1 MSFKENF
8 KREIRNV
15 IKDVEK
21 EINKTWK
28 IDYKGHSIEITNQIK
43 EEQLIIDGVTVDKKQ
58 RKSLLTH
65 MIPYSKLSG
74 ILELQDGTKH
84 KVSVKLGGYVRF
96 RCMVKV
102 DHETVLD
109 ESMKIDFLPWD
120 HKEKIVP
127 FIQQQI
133 QSHHKIVD
141 DRLPD
146 EDYLFDENEPRLA
159 PGLSDYYV
167 DERPAPFYVKKLL
180 KLFEI
185 QLNHPTNETRKKTYE
200 KIISNN
206 MASRNSELIERFQQ
220 TQWAE
225 SRVQQEALW
234 LLEHAAHR
242 EVVKFAV
249 MILGCT
255 NCEKYKELLFT
266 IGMHEEFTSYVVF
279 ALKNGTIQGN
289 EHVWRLAKSVDGWGK
304 ISAVE
309 QLEASTPEIKRWLLT
324 KGCENTIMN
333 EYLAYTCALNGDLE
347 TALSEDE
354 ISKEIYDGASLIIQ
368 ALLEDEV
375 SIYGIDEYS
384 NASSVLCRFIHH
396 AHKHCQTI
404 EDFYPILKINEF
416 LNDEQEIWEDR
427 LNASWKQDDYK
438 AIQEAVQPF
447 INDSRWPK
455 LATDSLH
462 QVFSSQALEI
472 ALFYRLDVI
481 EHLFALL
488 EKDPTNSE
496 IYFAVMDTN
505 HHQHIRELCTFAETH
520 LSLSNLSDDEVAC
533 LQYIVQ
539 DLYEHEGVGLPLIQA
554 ALRSNDGNLQ
564 YHALSVLKEWSP
576 SYSQQAATRELIEH
590 IAVKT
595 KDKEDRKLAKYLLKK

>member
-1 MSFKENF
+1 MGFKADF
-8 KREIRNV
+8 KHEIRNV

-28 IDYKGHSIEITNQIK
+28 IEYKGHSIEITNQIK

-65 MIPYSKLSG
+65 IIPYSKLSG

-180 KLFEI
+180 KLFEK

-220 TQWAE
+220 TQWDE

-266 IGMHEEFTSYVVF
+266 IGMHEEFTSDVVI

-354 ISKEIYDGASLIIQ
+354 ISKELYDGASLIIQ

-455 LATDSLH
+455 LAIDTL
-462 QVFSSQALEI
+462 QQGFSSQALKI

-488 EKDPTNSE
+488 EKDPANSE
-496 IYFAVMDTN
+496 LYFAVMDTN
-505 HHQHIRELCTFAETH
+505 HQEHIRELCTFAETH
-520 LSLSNLSDDEVAC
+520 ISLLNLSDDEVAC

-539 DLYEHEGVGLPLIQA
+539 DLYEHEGVGLSLIQA
-554 ALRSNDGNLQ
+554 ALRSDDGNLQ
-564 YHALSVLKEWSP
+564 YHALSVLKEWPP
-576 SYSQQAATRELIEH
+576 SYAQKAATRELIEH
-590 IAVKT
+590 ISIKT
-595 KDKEDRKLAKYLLKK
+595 DDKEDRKLAKHLLKK

>member
-1 MSFKENF
+1 MSFKADF
-8 KREIRNV
+8 KHEIRNV

-58 RKSLLTH
+58 RRSLLTH
-65 MIPYSKLSG
+65 LIPYSKLSG

-84 KVSVKLGGYVRF
+84 KVSVKLGGYVRS

-102 DHETVLD
+102 DHETVFD
-109 ESMKIDFLPWD
+109 ESMKIDLLPWD
-120 HKEKIVP
+120 HKERIVP

-185 QLNHPTNETRKKTYE
+185 QLNHPANETRKKTYE

-206 MASRNSELIERFQQ
+206 MASRSSELIERFQQ
-220 TQWAE
+220 TQWDE

-354 ISKEIYDGASLIIQ
+354 ISKELYDGASLIIQ

-427 LNASWKQDDYK
+427 LNDSWKQDDYK

-455 LATDSLH
+455 LATDSL
-462 QVFSSQALEI
+462 QQGFSSQALKI

-488 EKDPTNSE
+488 EKDPANSE

-505 HHQHIRELCTFAETH
+505 HQEHIRELCTFAETH
-520 LSLSNLSDDEVAC
+520 LSLLNLSDDEVAC

-539 DLYEHEGVGLPLIQA
+539 DLYEHEGVGLSLIQA
-554 ALRSNDGNLQ
+554 ALRSDDGNLQ
-564 YHALSVLKEWSP
+564 YHALSVLKEWPP
-576 SYSQQAATRELIEH
+576 SYAQQAATRELIEH
-590 IAVKT
+590 ISIKT
-595 KDKEDRKLAKYLLKK
+595 DDKEDRKLAKHLLKK

>member
-1 MSFKENF
+1 MGIKADF
-8 KREIRNV
+8 KREMRNV

-28 IDYKGHSIEITNQIK
+28 IEYKGHSIEITNQIK

-96 RCMVKV
+96 RCIVKV

-180 KLFEI
+180 KLFEK
-185 QLNHPTNETRKKTYE
+185 QLNHPANETRKKTYE

-206 MASRNSELIERFQQ
+206 MASRSSELIERFQQ
-220 TQWAE
+220 TQWDE

-266 IGMHEEFTSYVVF
+266 IGMHEEFTSYVVI

-309 QLEASTPEIKRWLLT
+309 QLEASTSEIKRWLLT

-333 EYLAYTCALNGDLE
+333 EYSAYTCALNGDLE

-354 ISKEIYDGASLIIQ
+354 ISKELYDGASLIIQ

-384 NASSVLCRFIHH
+384 NASSVLCRYIHH

-427 LNASWKQDDYK
+427 LNDSWKQDDYK

-447 INDSRWPK
+447 INDSRWSK
-455 LATDSLH
+455 LATDSL
-462 QVFSSQALEI
+462 QQGFSSQALEI

-505 HHQHIRELCTFAETH
+505 HQEHIRELCTFAETH
-520 LSLSNLSDDEVAC
+520 LSLLNLSDDEVAC

-539 DLYEHEGVGLPLIQA
+539 DLYEHEGVGLSLIQA
-554 ALRSNDGNLQ
+554 ALRSDDGNLQ

>member
-1 MSFKENF
+1 MGFKADF
-8 KREIRNV
+8 KHEIRNV

-28 IDYKGHSIEITNQIK
+28 IEYKGHSIEITNQIK

-74 ILELQDGTKH
+74 ILELQDGTQH

-180 KLFEI
+180 KLFEK

-220 TQWAE
+220 TQWDE

-404 EDFYPILKINEF
+404 EDFYSILKINEF

-455 LATDSLH
+455 LATDSL
-462 QVFSSQALEI
+462 QQGFSSQALEI

-539 DLYEHEGVGLPLIQA
+539 DLYEHDGVGLPLIQA

-564 YHALSVLKEWSP
+564 YHALSVLKEWPP
-576 SYSQQAATRELIEH
+576 SYAQKAATRELIEH

>member
-1 MSFKENF
+1 MSFKDDF
-8 KREIRNV
+8 KHEMRNV

-65 MIPYSKLSG
+65 IIPYSKLSG

-133 QSHHKIVD
+133 QSHHKIVA

-146 EDYLFDENEPRLA
+146 EDYLFDENEPRWA

-220 TQWAE
+220 TQWDE

-324 KGCENTIMN
+324 MGCGNTIMN

-354 ISKEIYDGASLIIQ
+354 ISKELYDGASLIIQ

-427 LNASWKQDDYK
+427 LNDSWTQDDYK
-438 AIQEAVQPF
+438 AIQKAVQPF

-455 LATDSLH
+455 LAIDSL
-462 QVFSSQALEI
+462 QQDFSSKALKI

-539 DLYEHEGVGLPLIQA
+539 DLYEHDGVGLPLIQA

-564 YHALSVLKEWSP
+564 YHALSVLKEWPP
-576 SYSQQAATRELIEH
+576 SYAQKAATRELIEH

>member
-1 MSFKENF
+1 MSFKADF
-8 KREIRNV
+8 KHEIRNV

-28 IDYKGHSIEITNQIK
+28 IEYKGHSIEITNQIK

-220 TQWAE
+220 TQWDE
-225 SRVQQEALW
+225 SCVQQEALW

-404 EDFYPILKINEF
+404 DDFYPILKINEF

-427 LNASWKQDDYK
+427 LNDSWKQDDYK

-455 LATDSLH
+455 LATDSL
-462 QVFSSQALEI
+462 QQGFSSQALEI
-472 ALFYRLDVI
+472 ALFYRLDVS

-488 EKDPTNSE
+488 EKDPANSE

-505 HHQHIRELCTFAETH
+505 HQEHIRELCTFAETH
-520 LSLSNLSDDEVAC
+520 LSLLNLSDDEVAC

-539 DLYEHEGVGLPLIQA
+539 DLYEHEGVGLSLIQA
-554 ALRSNDGNLQ
+554 ALRSDDGNLQ
-564 YHALSVLKEWSP
+564 YHALSVLKEWPP
-576 SYSQQAATRELIEH
+576 SYAQKAATRELIEH
-590 IAVKT
+590 ISIKT
-595 KDKEDRKLAKYLLKK
+595 DDKEDRKLAKHLLKK

>member
-1 MSFKENF
+1 MGFKADF
-8 KREIRNV
+8 KHEIRNV

-28 IDYKGHSIEITNQIK
+28 IEYKGHSIEITNQIK

-58 RKSLLTH
+58 RKSFLTH
-65 MIPYSKLSG
+65 IIPYSKLSG

-206 MASRNSELIERFQQ
+206 MASRNSELIDRFQQ
-220 TQWAE
+220 TQWDE
-225 SRVQQEALW
+225 SLVQQEALW
-234 LLEHAAHR
+234 LFEHAAHR

-309 QLEASTPEIKRWLLT
+309 QMEASTPEIKRWLLT

-333 EYLAYTCALNGDLE
+333 EYLAYTCALNGGLE

-354 ISKEIYDGASLIIQ
+354 ISKELYDGASLIIQ

-396 AHKHCQTI
+396 AHKHCQAI
-404 EDFYPILKINEF
+404 EDFYTILKINEF

-455 LATDSLH
+455 LAIDSL
-462 QVFSSQALEI
+462 QQGFSSQALEI

-488 EKDPTNSE
+488 EKDPANSE

-505 HHQHIRELCTFAETH
+505 HQEHIRELCTFAETH
-520 LSLSNLSDDEVAC
+520 LSLLNLSDDEVAC

-539 DLYEHEGVGLPLIQA
+539 DLYEHEGVGLSLIQA
-554 ALRSNDGNLQ
+554 ALRSDDGNLQ
-564 YHALSVLKEWSP
+564 YHALSVLKEWPP
-576 SYSQQAATRELIEH
+576 SYAQKAATRELIEH
-590 IAVKT
+590 ISIKT
-595 KDKEDRKLAKYLLKK
+595 DDKEDRKLAKHLLKK

>member
-1 MSFKENF
+1 MSFKADF
-8 KREIRNV
+8 KHEIRNV

-28 IDYKGHSIEITNQIK
+28 MDYKGHSIEITNQIK

-109 ESMKIDFLPWD
+109 ESMKIDLLPWD
-120 HKEKIVP
+120 HKERIVP

-180 KLFEI
+180 KLFEK

-220 TQWAE
+220 TQWDE

-324 KGCENTIMN
+324 RGCENTIMN

-354 ISKEIYDGASLIIQ
+354 ISEKLYDGASLIIQ

-404 EDFYPILKINEF
+404 EELYPILKINEF

-427 LNASWKQDDYK
+427 LNDSWKQDDYK
-438 AIQEAVQPF
+438 AIQEAV
-447 INDSRWPK
+447 
-455 LATDSLH
+455 
-462 QVFSSQALEI
+462 
-472 ALFYRLDVI
+472 
-481 EHLFALL
+481 
-488 EKDPTNSE
+488 
-496 IYFAVMDTN
+496 
-505 HHQHIRELCTFAETH
+505 
-520 LSLSNLSDDEVAC
+520 
-533 LQYIVQ
+533 
-539 DLYEHEGVGLPLIQA
+539 
-554 ALRSNDGNLQ
+554 
-564 YHALSVLKEWSP
+564 
-576 SYSQQAATRELIEH
+576 
-590 IAVKT
+590 
-595 KDKEDRKLAKYLLKK
+595 

>member
-1 MSFKENF
+1 MSFKADF
-8 KREIRNV
+8 KHEMRNV
-15 IKDVEK
+15 IKVVEK
-21 EINKTWK
+21 EINKTWE

-58 RKSLLTH
+58 RKTVLSH
-65 MIPYSKLSG
+65 IIPYSKLSG

-109 ESMKIDFLPWD
+109 DSMKIEFLPWD
-120 HKEKIVP
+120 HKEKILP

-133 QSHHKIVD
+133 QTHHKIVA

-180 KLFEI
+180 KLFEK

-206 MASRNSELIERFQQ
+206 MASCSSELIERFQQ
-220 TQWAE
+220 TQWDE
-225 SRVQQEALW
+225 SLVQQEALW

-266 IGMHEEFTSYVVF
+266 LGMHEEFTSYVVF
-279 ALKNGTIQGN
+279 ALKNGTSQGT

-309 QLEASTPEIKRWLLT
+309 QLEASTSEIKRWLLT

-333 EYLAYTCALNGDLE
+333 EYLGYTCALHGDLE
-347 TALSEDE
+347 SAYQKMKFPKNYMMER
-354 ISKEIYDGASLIIQ
+354 
-368 ALLEDEV
+368 
-375 SIYGIDEYS
+375 
-384 NASSVLCRFIHH
+384 ASSF
-396 AHKHCQTI
+396 KH
-404 EDFYPILKINEF
+404 Y
-416 LNDEQEIWEDR
+416 
-427 LNASWKQDDYK
+427 
-438 AIQEAVQPF
+438 
-447 INDSRWPK
+447 
-455 LATDSLH
+455 
-462 QVFSSQALEI
+462 
-472 ALFYRLDVI
+472 
-481 EHLFALL
+481 
-488 EKDPTNSE
+488 
-496 IYFAVMDTN
+496 
-505 HHQHIRELCTFAETH
+505 
-520 LSLSNLSDDEVAC
+520 
-533 LQYIVQ
+533 
-539 DLYEHEGVGLPLIQA
+539 
-554 ALRSNDGNLQ
+554 
-564 YHALSVLKEWSP
+564 
-576 SYSQQAATRELIEH
+576 
-590 IAVKT
+590 
-595 KDKEDRKLAKYLLKK
+595 

>member
-1 MSFKENF
+1 MGFKADF
-8 KREIRNV
+8 KHEIRNV

-28 IDYKGHSIEITNQIK
+28 IEYKGHSIEITNQIK

-65 MIPYSKLSG
+65 IIPYSKLSG

-109 ESMKIDFLPWD
+109 DSMKIEFLPWD
-120 HKEKIVP
+120 HKEKIVS

-133 QSHHKIVD
+133 QTHLKIVD

-180 KLFEI
+180 MLFEK

-206 MASRNSELIERFQQ
+206 MASRNSELIDRFQQ
-220 TQWAE
+220 TQWDE
-225 SRVQQEALW
+225 SLVQQEALW

-249 MILGCT
+249 TILGCT

-266 IGMHEEFTSYVVF
+266 IGMHEEFTSYVVI

-309 QLEASTPEIKRWLLT
+309 QLEASTQEIKRWLLT
-324 KGCENTIMN
+324 RGCENTIMN

-347 TALSEDE
+347 SALSEDE

-375 SIYGIDEYS
+375 SNYGIEEYP
-384 NASSVLCRFIHH
+384 NASLVLCRFIHH
-396 AHKHCQTI
+396 AHKHCQSI

-455 LATDSLH
+455 LAIDSL
-462 QVFSSQALEI
+462 QQGFSSQALKI

-488 EKDPTNSE
+488 EKDPANSE

-505 HHQHIRELCTFAETH
+505 HYQHIRELCTFAETH
-520 LSLSNLSDDEVAC
+520 LSLSDLSDDEVAC

-539 DLYEHEGVGLPLIQA
+539 DLYEHDGVGLPLIQT

>member
-1 MSFKENF
+1 MGFKADF
-8 KREIRNV
+8 KHEIRNV

-28 IDYKGHSIEITNQIK
+28 IEYKGHSIEITNQIK

-58 RKSLLTH
+58 RKTVLSH
-65 MIPYSKLSG
+65 IIPYSKLSG
-74 ILELQDGTKH
+74 ILGLQDGTKH

-96 RCMVKV
+96 RCIVKI

-133 QSHHKIVD
+133 HSHHKIVD

-180 KLFEI
+180 KLFEK

-206 MASRNSELIERFQQ
+206 MASRNSELIDRFQQ
-220 TQWAE
+220 TQWDE
-225 SRVQQEALW
+225 SLVQQEALW

-354 ISKEIYDGASLIIQ
+354 ISKELYDGASLIIQ

-455 LATDSLH
+455 LATDSL
-462 QVFSSQALEI
+462 QQGFSSQALEI

-539 DLYEHEGVGLPLIQA
+539 DLYEHEGVGLSLIQA
-554 ALRSNDGNLQ
+554 ALRSDDGNLQ

>member
-1 MSFKENF
+1 MGIKADF
-8 KREIRNV
+8 KREMRNV

-28 IDYKGHSIEITNQIK
+28 IEYKGHSIEITNQIK

-65 MIPYSKLSG
+65 IIPYSKLSG

-109 ESMKIDFLPWD
+109 ESMKIELLPWD

-220 TQWAE
+220 TQWDE

-289 EHVWRLAKSVDGWGK
+289 EQVWRLAKSVDGWGK

-333 EYLAYTCALNGDLE
+333 EYLACTCALNGDLE

-354 ISKEIYDGASLIIQ
+354 ISKELYDGASLIIQ

-396 AHKHCQTI
+396 AHKHCQSI
-404 EDFYPILKINEF
+404 KDFYPILKINEF
-416 LNDEQEIWEDR
+416 LNDEQEIWDDR
-427 LNASWKQDDYK
+427 LNDSGTQGDYK

-455 LATDSLH
+455 LATDSL
-462 QVFSSQALEI
+462 QQGFSSQALEI

-488 EKDPTNSE
+488 EKDPANSE

-576 SYSQQAATRELIEH
+576 SYSQQMATRELIEY
-590 IAVKT
+590 ISMNT
-595 KDKEDRKLAKYLLKK
+595 NDKEDRKLAKHLLKK